1 MTRSRL
7 ATLAALAMLLG
18 TPALLPAQDEPQRPR
33 STPNLITT
41 DEIEERAPT
50 AQHAQEII
58 ERLRPQ
64 WLRPRR
70 GAVSMSGMTTAPA
83 IRVYLNDIRQQGG
96 TDVLRTILRD
106 EVVELRFVNGV
117 DASARYGV
125 DHELGAVLVR
135 TRRQ

>member
-7 ATLAALAMLLG
+7 ATLTALALLLG
-18 TPALLPAQDEPQRPR
+18 TPALLPAQDAPQRPR
-33 STPNLITT
+33 PTPNLITT

-106 EVVELRFVNGV
+106 EVIELRFVNGV

-135 TRRQ
+135 TQRQ

>member
-7 ATLAALAMLLG
+7 ATLAALATLLG

-41 DEIEERAPT
+41 EEIAERAPT

-106 EVVELRFVNGV
+106 EVIELRFVNGV

-135 TRRQ
+135 TQRR

>member
-1 MTRSRL
+1 MKL
-7 ATLAALAMLLG
+7 YKFAALAALATLLA
-18 TPALLPAQDEPQRPR
+18 TPAALSAQDEPQRPR

-41 DEIEERAPT
+41 VEIEERAPT

-70 GAVSMSGMTTAPA
+70 GAVSLSGMTTAPA

-106 EVVELRFVNGV
+106 EIIELRFVTGV

-125 DHELGAVLVR
+125 DHELGAILVR
-135 TRRQ
+135 TQRQ

>member
-1 MTRSRL
+1 MTRSPL
-7 ATLAALAMLLG
+7 VTLAALAMLLG
-18 TPALLPAQDEPQRPR
+18 TPAMVSAQDEPQRPR
-33 STPNLITT
+33 ITPSLITN

-70 GAVSMSGMTTAPA
+70 GAVSMSGMTTVPA

-106 EVVELRFVNGV
+106 EVTELRFVNGV

-125 DHELGAVLVR
+125 DHELGAILVR